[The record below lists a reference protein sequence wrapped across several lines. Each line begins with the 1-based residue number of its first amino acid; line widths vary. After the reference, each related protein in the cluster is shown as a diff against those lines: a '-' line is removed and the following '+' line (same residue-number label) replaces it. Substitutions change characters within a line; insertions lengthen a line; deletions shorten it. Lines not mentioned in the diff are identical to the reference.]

1 MHKPIAFIAFVGI
14 VILICSPAL
23 AQETSKDWQFDLA
36 PLYLWGI
43 SIDGTQ
49 TVKGQEVDLEAGFS
63 DIFNNLNGV
72 FTAHFEA
79 AWKEKWGGFT
89 DINWVNLEADTQ
101 SSTGSTIT
109 PKYTTFFF
117 ELAGFYRL
125 TKDDHDFDFLAGIRY
140 TAMDLKLESTGPLP
154 TQTGEQD
161 WVDPIVGLRWFWH
174 FTDKWELWLEGDI
187 GGFGVGSDFTWNAVG
202 MIYYQPWKHVGFFG
216 GYRALY
222 QDYEDG
228 SGSEKFAFDATMHGP
243 LLGLN
248 ITW

>member
-1 MHKPIAFIAFVGI
+1 
-14 VILICSPAL
+14 
-23 AQETSKDWQFDLA
+23 
-36 PLYLWGI
+36 
-43 SIDGTQ
+43 
-49 TVKGQEVDLEAGFS
+49 
-63 DIFNNLNGV
+63 
-72 FTAHFEA
+72 
-79 AWKEKWGGFT
+79 
-89 DINWVNLEADTQ
+89 
-101 SSTGSTIT
+101 
-109 PKYTTFFF
+109 
-117 ELAGFYRL
+117 
-125 TKDDHDFDFLAGIRY
+125 
-140 TAMDLKLESTGPLP
+140 MDLKLESSGPAP
-154 TQTGEQD
+154 TQKGSQD

-202 MIYYQPWKHVGFFG
+202 MIYYQPWKHVGFLG